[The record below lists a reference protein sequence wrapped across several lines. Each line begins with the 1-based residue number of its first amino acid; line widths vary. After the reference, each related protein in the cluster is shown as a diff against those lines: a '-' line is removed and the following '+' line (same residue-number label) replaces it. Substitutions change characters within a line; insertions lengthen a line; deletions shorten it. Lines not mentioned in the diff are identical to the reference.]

1 MSSRSALARSR
12 SSTLAKTLLL
22 DFGGV
27 LTTPVRESFA
37 AFARTEGLDP
47 EALWAVMRDV
57 ARSPDDPFTLVET
70 GRITLEEF
78 DRRLAGLFGEHL
90 GTAIASE
97 GLKVRLFSGVGP
109 DEAMIAAV
117 RRARLL
123 GVPTGLVSNSWGGNY
138 GEGGYDRAMFD
149 ELFDEVVIS
158 GEVGLRKPQPEIYLL
173 AASRLGAE
181 PQDCVFADDF
191 AVNAEGASAVGM
203 LGIHHRTADETIPKI
218 EDFLGLKLREPGA

>member
-1 MSSRSALARSR
+1 
-12 SSTLAKTLLL
+12 
-22 DFGGV
+22 V
-27 LTTPVRESFA
+27 LTTPVRDSFA
-37 AFARTEGLDP
+37 AFARAEGLDP
-47 EALWAVMRDV
+47 EAFWTVMRDV
-57 ARSPDDPFTLVET
+57 ARTPDDPFTLVET
-70 GRITLEEF
+70 GQIQLEEF
-78 DRRLAGLFGEHL
+78 DRRLAALFGDRL
-90 GTAIASE
+90 GKPISSE

-117 RRARLL
+117 RRAREQ

-173 AASRLGAE
+173 AASRLGAGAA
-181 PQDCVFADDF
+181 DCVFADDF

-203 LGIHHRTADETIPKI
+203 LGIHHRAADETLPRI
-218 EDFLGLKLREPGA
+218 EEFLGVTLR